1 MNEVGVACVAR
12 DIGKSARAMHLA
24 RAAAAAGAAVG
35 AVGIAVG
42 RIRVHAEGDGR
53 ERLSPE
59 ALPNGVQQSLYG
71 WQHVVTTSGT
81 DASGVHSVRDVVQH
95 CA

>member
-1 MNEVGVACVAR
+1 
-12 DIGKSARAMHLA
+12 MHLA
-24 RAAAAAGAAVG
+24 RAAAAAAGAAVG
-35 AVGIAVG
+35 AVGIAAG

-53 ERLSPE
+53 GRLSPE
-59 ALPNGVQQSLYG
+59 ALNQPNGVQQSLHG

-81 DASGVHSVRDVVQH
+81 DASGEHSVRDVVQH